1 MMDTNLIYK
10 IEKGCV
16 KMIEVYIITVIF
28 SMGVVVWGKY
38 KIQSDPI
45 LIDIILHSDSDS
57 SKSIEHSLM
66 YVFIPIINIIFDF
79 FMIWI
84 LTTDINN
91 VRKFFKN

>member
-1 MMDTNLIYK
+1 MIG
-10 IEKGCV
+10 IEL
-16 KMIEVYIITVIF
+16 YIITVIF
-28 SMGVVVWGKY
+28 SMIIVVWSKY

-45 LIDIILHSDSDS
+45 LIDRILHSDSDS
-57 SKSIEHSLM
+57 SKNIQHPLM

-91 VRKFFKN
+91 VRKFFE